1 MAAVKS
7 TGTRYAGSVNGQIS
21 LPVELREKYA
31 KLRASTPAHVLRV
44 LLGGVGIATLDKL
57 DRGGVACPDSVRRI
71 VDALRKMEG

>member
-31 KLRASTPAHVLRV
+31 KLRASTPAHLLRV
-44 LLGGVGIATLDKL
+44 ILGGIGIATLDKL
-57 DRGGVACPDSVRRI
+57 DRGGVASSDSVQR
-71 VDALRKMEG
+71 VVGAMRKMNE